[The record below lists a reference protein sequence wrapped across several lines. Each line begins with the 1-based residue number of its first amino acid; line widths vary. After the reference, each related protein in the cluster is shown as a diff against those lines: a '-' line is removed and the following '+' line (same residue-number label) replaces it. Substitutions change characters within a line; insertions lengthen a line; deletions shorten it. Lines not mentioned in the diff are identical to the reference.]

1 MPFDERY
8 SITGELL
15 RELIHCF
22 EDAGLNGEFSYLSF
36 EEKFEVVMKKYSR
49 ISTIKVAIEL
59 RDWNVGRPTLP
70 SMPLQKDAVKDIRK
84 NPHESGSAL
93 TLL

>member
-1 MPFDERY
+1 MTLG
-8 SITGELL
+8 S
-15 RELIHCF
+15 
-22 EDAGLNGEFSYLSF
+22 NGEFSYLSF
-36 EEKFEVVMKKYSR
+36 EEKFEVVVKKYSR

-70 SMPLQKDAVKDIRK
+70 SMSLQALKDIRK
-84 NPHESGSAL
+84 SPHESGSAL